1 MTDTRASGLVEGG
14 LAGRLIA
21 FARELR
27 RAGIAVSAAEIVDAI
42 EMVPTL
48 PLEHREV
55 LRAGLA
61 STLCK
66 EQTLRRQFDRV
77 FDVYFPLRRRDD
89 GQRRRRDGD
98 PAKTLGDAL
107 RDNDRETLRDLAHE
121 RVEEHGDVE
130 DNAKLSEDAS
140 VFRAL
145 RGLNLDAILSRLY
158 EDAIEGKG
166 LTALERRAVAE
177 DLAERMESFRG
188 MLTDEV
194 FSSLLDYQSPE
205 ELAGR
210 NRRPPPD
217 EVDFLWATQ
226 SDLERMRATLAPLA
240 RKLTQRLS
248 HRRRSGRRGRLD
260 LRRTIRGSLSTGGAL
275 VEPRFRRPVAG
286 KPEIVLLCDI
296 SGSMRAF
303 ARFTLELTYGL
314 ATQFQRVR
322 TFVFVDGLD
331 EVTSILS
338 GAGDFASALARVES
352 EAEVVVTDGQSWY
365 GNCFEQFWH
374 RAGRDI
380 APRTTVIVV
389 GDARGNFRST
399 GVEYLQRVAERARTV
414 YWLNPEPRAHWDT
427 GDSVIS
433 EFAPAC
439 DEVVEVRTLAQL
451 ESFVARAL

>member
-1 MTDTRASGLVEGG
+1 MPETHDEG
-14 LAGRLIA
+14 LAERVIA
-21 FARELR
+21 FGRQLR
-27 RAGIAVSAAEIVDAI
+27 AHGVAVSAPEIVDAL
-42 EMVPTL
+42 ETVPL
-48 PLEHREV
+48 MPLEHREV

-61 STLCK
+61 GTMCK
-66 EQTLRRQFDRV
+66 EPALRPRFDRL
-77 FDVYFPLRRRDD
+77 FDLYFPLHRRTESAPRGRGPRGDD
-89 GQRRRRDGD
+89 
-98 PAKTLGDAL
+98 AETLIEAL
-107 RDNDRETLRDLAHE
+107 RTNDRDRLRDLAHE
-121 RVEEHGDVE
+121 RVTEQGDVQSAA
-130 DNAKLSEDAS
+130 NVSEDAS

-145 RGLNLDAILSRLY
+145 RGLNLDDILGRLY
-158 EDAIEGKG
+158 DERVEGTG
-166 LTALERRAVAE
+166 MNVLERRAITE
-177 DLAERMESFRG
+177 DLSERMAAFRA
-188 MLTDEV
+188 MLTEEV
-194 FSSLLDYQSPE
+194 FSELLDVVGAE

-210 NRRPPPD
+210 ERRPPPD

-226 SDLERMRATLAPLA
+226 SDLEGMRAALAPLA
-240 RKLTQRLS
+240 RKLTTQLS

-260 LRRTIRGSLSTGGAL
+260 LRRTIRRSLSTGGAM

-322 TFVFVDGLD
+322 TFVFVDALD
-331 EVTSILS
+331 EATALLKE
-338 GAGDFASALARVES
+338 AGNFPSALARVEA
-352 EAEVVVTDGQSWY
+352 EADVVELDGQSWY
-365 GNCFEQFWH
+365 GNCLEQFWQ
-374 RAGRDI
+374 RAGRDLS
-380 APRTTVIVV
+380 PTTTVLVV

-399 GVEYLQRVAERARTV
+399 GAEYLHRVAGRARKL

-451 ESFVARAL
+451 EAFVARAL

>member
-1 MTDTRASGLVEGG
+1 MAETRKDG
-14 LAGRLIA
+14 LAERVIA
-21 FARELR
+21 FAQQLR
-27 RAGIAVSAAEIVDAI
+27 AHGAAVSAAEIADALGT
-42 EMVPTL
+42 VPLL

-61 STLCK
+61 GTLCK
-66 EQTLRRQFDRV
+66 EPALRPRFDRL
-77 FDVYFPLRRRDD
+77 FDLYFPLHRREEAAPT
-89 GQRRRRDGD
+89 QRRARGD
-98 PAKTLGDAL
+98 DTETLIEAL
-107 RDNDRETLRDLAHE
+107 RNNDRDRLRDLAHE
-121 RVEEHGDVE
+121 RVADQGDAASSA
-130 DNAKLSEDAS
+130 NLSEDAS

-145 RGLNLDAILSRLY
+145 RGLNLDDILARLY
-158 EDAIEGKG
+158 DERVEGTG
-166 LTALERRAVAE
+166 MNVLERRAITE
-177 DLAERMESFRG
+177 DLSERMAAFRS
-188 MLTDEV
+188 MLTEEV
-194 FSSLLDYQSPE
+194 FSELLDIVGAE

-217 EVDFLWATQ
+217 EVDFLWATRA
-226 SDLERMRATLAPLA
+226 DMEGMRTALAPLA
-240 RKLTQRLS
+240 RKLTSQLS

-260 LRRTIRGSLSTGGAL
+260 LRRTIRRSLSTGGAM

-322 TFVFVDGLD
+322 TFVFVDALD
-331 EVTSILS
+331 EATGLLQN
-338 GAGDFASALARVES
+338 AGSFPAALARVEA
-352 EAEVVVTDGQSWY
+352 EANVVELDGQSWY
-365 GNCFEQFWH
+365 GNCLEQFWR
-374 RAGRDI
+374 RAGRDLS
-380 APRTTVIVV
+380 PTTTVLVV

-399 GVEYLQRVAERARTV
+399 GVEYLHRIADRARKV

-451 ESFVARAL
+451 EDFVGRAL